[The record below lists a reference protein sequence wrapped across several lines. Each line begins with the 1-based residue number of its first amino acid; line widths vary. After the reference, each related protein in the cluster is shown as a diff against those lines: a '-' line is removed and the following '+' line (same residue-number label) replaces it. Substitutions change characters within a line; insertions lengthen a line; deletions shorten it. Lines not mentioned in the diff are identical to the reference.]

1 VTDRREA
8 GATDA
13 PATAPSDPA
22 PRKRDGLWLLRQAG
36 LYLALFFGAALIIG
50 GTSALAHR
58 FGYDLDSNTFGRFL
72 ILGVYGIGALAMLLR
87 FGG

>member
-8 GATDA
+8 GAA
-13 PATAPSDPA
+13 EASATAPSEPA
-22 PRKRDGLWLLRQAG
+22 PRKRDGLWLLRQVG
-36 LYLALFFGAALIIG
+36 LYLALFFGAAIVIG
-50 GTSALAHR
+50 GTSALAHQ
-58 FGYDLDSNTFGRFL
+58 FGYDLNGNTFGRFL